1 MFVSY
6 DCEAFGL
13 RLKALRK
20 GCGLSQNEVSIRTG
34 MNTDTLRRIENG
46 SVIPRYE
53 SLEVLSNLYQVNLL
67 QVLDQCK
74 VSNQLLRYYDAL
86 DNILLKSDADALQ
99 QLIEAFRK
107 DASKARLKQH
117 IHPQELEQFNLL
129 LINLQKSFS
138 SNPED
143 KATAKA
149 GLWLI
154 LQDKYPRLSVETLES
169 YAFTDF
175 EAKVLLMV
183 AVLSAELQER
193 SLSTTMLTYLKDHKK
208 PQETARHTEKKMY
221 LKALINLAYNYHLDD
236 KHQDAYGVAVAGI
249 AECLRYDLLYG
260 LYILY
265 YRKGIAEIHLQL
277 PALESFQNC
286 FQLLKIQG
294 LEHLIEHYRTVLKEL
309 YQFSIKPAE

>member
-13 RLKALRK
+13 RLRALRK
-20 GCGLSQNEVSIRTG
+20 DCGLSQNEVSIRTG

-86 DNILLKSDADALQ
+86 DYILLKSDADALQ
-99 QLIEAFRK
+99 QLIEQFRK
-107 DASKARLKQH
+107 DASKAKHKQH

-138 SNPED
+138 SNLED
-143 KATAKA
+143 KAAAKE
-149 GLWLI
+149 GLWRI
-154 LQDKYPRLSVETLES
+154 LHDKYPRLSLETLES
-169 YAFTDF
+169 FAFTDF

-183 AVLSAELQER
+183 AVLSAELDER
-193 SLSTTMLTYLKDHKK
+193 PQSTTILSYIKLHKK

-221 LKALINLAYNYHLDD
+221 IKALINLSYNNHLDD
-236 KHQDAYGVAVAGI
+236 KHQEAHEVAVAGI
-249 AECLRYDLLYG
+249 TECLRYDLLYG
-260 LYILY
+260 LYLLY
-265 YRKGIAEIHLQL
+265 YRKGIAEIHLQQ
-277 PALESFQNC
+277 PALESLQSC

-294 LEHLIEHYRTVLKEL
+294 LEHLIEHYRTVLKAL
-309 YQFSIKPAE
+309 YDFTLDLA